1 MSDNKNFWDSFFQ
14 DDSEFGDLSFTEVKE
29 TKGAPAEPQIE
40 SSSKMESAPEPEVKP
55 VSKPEPKR
63 EAKPAPKPVQKPSP
77 TQRDDSLDTGPKD
90 FKVDF
95 DFDGMYR
102 DVPAAKPFVPR
113 REKRS
118 GCVGGLLY
126 GIFIICVS
134 LIAAVF
140 LWMCAVDVL
149 ALGKEDNKV
158 ILAVPEDMFYEG
170 TVEVTD
176 DEGNV
181 IGEEP
186 AQLADL
192 DKVTDLMYDSGLIN
206 YKWLF
211 KLFCKF
217 SDAETKIGPGTYTLN
232 TKYDYRALVSG
243 TTPGSAELV
252 EVLVTIPE
260 GYTLKQIFT
269 LLEEEEVCTAEELW
283 ETAKTYD
290 FESDYDF
297 LDGIPAKGDPY
308 RLEGYMFPDTYYF
321 YVGDEPV
328 RVIEKFLDNF
338 EVKFGDIYVERA
350 AELGYT
356 IHDIV
361 IIASMIERESSSYE
375 GERDMIASV
384 IYNRINDSYSFPR
397 LQIDATILYG
407 MARNG
412 DEDLDLDIEYDSPY
426 NSYLYEGLPPGPISN
441 PGEAAI
447 RGALYPE
454 DSYYYYYALHKDGYH
469 EFFTNGSDFDNF
481 VYSEDYG
488 G

>member
-14 DDSEFGDLSFTEVKE
+14 DDPDFPEFNLPADNE
-29 TKGAPAEPQIE
+29 TKAAPTEPKATP
-40 SSSKMESAPEPEVKP
+40 SSKPESAPKP
-55 VSKPEPKR
+55 
-63 EAKPAPKPVQKPSP
+63 EAKPAPKPEVKREPRPAPKSEPKCEPQP
-77 TQRDDSLDTGPKD
+77 RRDSLDTGPED

-140 LWMCAVDVL
+140 LWMSAVDVL

-158 ILAVPEDMFYEG
+158 ILTVSEDLFYEG

-269 LLEEEEVCTAEELW
+269 LLEEEDVCSASDLW
-283 ETAKTYD
+283 ETAENHD
-290 FESDYDF
+290 FEGEYEF
-297 LDGIPAKGDPY
+297 LSGIPAKGDPY
-308 RLEGYMFPDTYYF
+308 RLEGYLFPDTYYF

-350 AELGYT
+350 NELGYT

-361 IIASMIERESSSYE
+361 IIASMIERESSNYP

-384 IYNRINDSYSFPR
+384 IYNRINSYDFSR

-407 MARNG
+407 MSRNG
-412 DEDLDLDIEYDSPY
+412 DEDLPLSIDYESPY
-426 NSYLYEGLPPGPISN
+426 NSYTNEGLPPGPISN

-469 EFFTNGSDFDNF
+469 EFFTNGSDFTDF
-481 VYSEDYG
+481 VYSEAFG